1 MATAVPAP
9 TIHILPSG
17 LRALILAAAW
27 WVLSLPLT
35 TLSGSAAAAA
45 GGMAAVFM
53 IDGLQNRP
61 RLRTIRHSGTI
72 LLAAALLTLM
82 TLISHWITTS
92 SLLATLL
99 GPMRAFHLSQILWW
113 MTAAGLGSALMRHLA
128 QRHRTAR
135 LLEIVFVASAF
146 VVALAAHRQG
156 MIHRPYFIGDF
167 ALIRGIDPSSIL
179 LATGCAA
186 VLCLAALLMVENNHR
201 RLPYHFTALGLLC
214 FALLAWVQFF
224 GMPTP
229 TLTDNLGLT
238 GQAQNRASGNE
249 SENPFSDG
257 ENNPEDREA
266 PVAVVLFRDDYTPD
280 EGIYYFRE
288 SAYSQFNGRMLATAS
303 DPALDR
309 DLVRSL
315 GPGETSVE
323 ETLPALDLRREVRTT
338 IGLLTEHRRPFGL
351 DAPAR
356 FSEAPNPNSLRFQR
370 TYDVVSQVPRFEFPD
385 LLGREIG
392 AQDWTL
398 SQWDEYLTMPDDP
411 RYEELARD
419 LIDGVR
425 PEFAGDP
432 YARAMA
438 IKEYLDENGI
448 YSLENVHASE
458 QDPAGSFLFG
468 DLTGYCVHFAYAA
481 TYLYRSIGI
490 PARVGVGYAVPAANR
505 AGGSALLIQ
514 AVHGHAWPEIYLQ
527 GRGWVIVDPSPSRTL
542 VDMSMDPQDD
552 LQQLLGDMLRDDASF
567 ESYTNSMAGESL
579 SLTAI
584 LRGLAGM
591 AALLMMLG
599 WIVRLW
605 RQLVPTLCAPDALYR
620 HAYRAALDTLAASG
634 LTRRR
639 GESREAFARRHAARL
654 PALQTLTDAHLAAAL
669 GRHRPA
675 GSVLT
680 MPGQAQDA
688 QQAWQS
694 QLRDLDRQL
703 KNTSPWWRRCL
714 ATLHPFP
721 WLISH

>member
-1 MATAVPAP
+1 MATTAPAP
-9 TIHILPSG
+9 TIHFLPSG
-17 LRALILAAAW
+17 LRAIILATAW

-35 TLSGSAAAAA
+35 TLSGSIAAAA
-45 GGMAAVFM
+45 GCVAAVFM
-53 IDGLQNRP
+53 IDSLQGWSQ
-61 RLRTIRHSGTI
+61 LRTIRHSATI
-72 LLAAALLTLM
+72 LFAAALLTLV
-82 TLISHWITTS
+82 TLVSHWVTAS
-92 SLLATLL
+92 SLLASVL
-99 GPMRAFHLSQILWW
+99 GPMTAFHIAQILWW
-113 MTAAGLGSALMRHLA
+113 MTAAALGSALMRHMA
-128 QRHRTAR
+128 QRHQTAR
-135 LLEIVFVASAF
+135 LLEIIFVAAAF

-201 RLPYHFTALGLLC
+201 RLPYHFTVLGLLC
-214 FALLAWVQFF
+214 FSLLAWIQFF

-229 TLTDNLGLT
+229 ALTDDLGLT
-238 GQAQNRASGNE
+238 GQAQNQASDSE
-249 SENPFSDG
+249 SENPFSNG

-266 PVAVVLFRDDYTPD
+266 PVAVVLFRDDYTPAD
-280 EGIYYFRE
+280 GIYYFRE
-288 SAYSQFNGRMLATAS
+288 SAYSQFDGRMLTTAS

-309 DLVRSL
+309 DLVRRL
-315 GPGETSVE
+315 GPGQTSVE
-323 ETLPALDLRREVRTT
+323 EMLPALDQRREVRTT

-356 FSEAPNPNSLRFQR
+356 FSEAPNPNSLRFKR
-370 TYDVVSQVPRFEFPD
+370 TYDVVSQVPQFGFPE
-385 LLGREIG
+385 LLDRKIG
-392 AQDWTL
+392 APDWTV
-398 SQWDEYLTMPDDP
+398 SQWDEYLTLPDDP
-411 RYEELARD
+411 RYEALARE
-419 LIDGVR
+419 LIDDVR

-438 IKEYLDENGI
+438 IKQHLDENGI

-458 QDPAGSFLFG
+458 QDPAASFLFG

-527 GRGWVIVDPSPSRTL
+527 GRGWIIVDPSPSRTL

-567 ESYTNSMAGESL
+567 ESYTDSMADNSL
-579 SLTAI
+579 SLSGV
-584 LRGLAGM
+584 LRGLAVM
-591 AALLMMLG
+591 AALLLVLG
-599 WIVRLW
+599 WIIRLW
-605 RQLVPTLCAPDALYR
+605 RQLIPLLCSPDTLYR
-620 HAYRAALDTLAASG
+620 HAYRAALDRLAASG
-634 LTRRR
+634 ITRRH
-639 GESREAFARRHAARL
+639 GESREAFARRYATRL

-669 GRHRPA
+669 GHHRPA
-675 GSVLT
+675 GSALAI
-680 MPGQAQDA
+680 PGQDLDP

-694 QLRDLDRQL
+694 QLRELDRQL
-703 KNTSPWWRRCL
+703 NDTSPWWWRCL
-714 ATLHPFP
+714 AIAHPFP
-721 WLISH
+721 WLISR